1 MNVIFNI
8 LIFIIGTLF
17 GSFYTLALFRIPK
30 REDITHTQSY
40 CPKCNHKLGFFDLI
54 PVISYIFLG
63 GKCKYCKQKIRPRYL
78 LLEILSGILFLAFAI
93 LTNLKIET
101 LSVIT
106 ILNYSFFILYL
117 TFVIL
122 ICGIDKEKRN
132 MDKVVI
138 IYGVVIS
145 VIYMVYLCI
154 IGQTS
159 IYRYGI
165 YLVFFIIILLLDTI
179 ILKRKAKNSYIN
191 SLLLMII
198 IMAIFTNEY
207 IILCGVIMT
216 LLAIAI
222 FLLINKTSHK
232 RKDKLATNNFNN
244 IPIGF
249 YLGVSNILCVII
261 ALVFNNIGRTL

>member
-1 MNVIFNI
+1 MDVIFYI
-8 LIFIIGTLF
+8 LIFVIGTLF
-17 GSFYTLALFRIPK
+17 GSFYTLALYRIPK

-54 PVISYIFLG
+54 PILSYIFLG
-63 GKCKYCKQKIRPRYL
+63 GRCKYCKERIRPRYL
-78 LLEILSGILFLAFAI
+78 VVEILSGTFFLVFAI
-93 LTNLKIET
+93 LTNLKMNT
-101 LSVIT
+101 LSLIT
-106 ILNYSFFILYL
+106 ILNFSFFILYL

-122 ICGIDKEKRN
+122 ICGIDKEKRY
-132 MDKVVI
+132 MDKLVE

-165 YLVFFIIILLLDTI
+165 YLVFFIFVLLLDTI
-179 ILKRKAKNSYIN
+179 ILKKKAKNSYTN

-198 IMAIFTNEY
+198 IMAIFTNECV
-207 IILCGVIMT
+207 ILCGVIMT

-222 FLLINKTSHK
+222 FLLINKTSQK
-232 RKDKLATNNFNN
+232 GKNKSVVNNFNY

-261 ALVFNNIGRTL
+261 ALSLNSIGRTI

>member
-8 LIFIIGTLF
+8 LIFVIGTLF

-40 CPKCNHKLGFFDLI
+40 CPKCNHKLSFLDLI
-54 PVISYIFLG
+54 PILSYIFIG
-63 GKCKYCKQKIRPRYL
+63 GKCRYCKEKISSRYL
-78 LLEILSGILFLAFAI
+78 IIEILSGILFLAIAI
-93 LTNLKIET
+93 LTNLTINT
-101 LSVIT
+101 LSLIT

-122 ICGIDKEKRN
+122 ISGIDRENRK
-132 MDKVVI
+132 MDKVVV

-145 VIYMVYLCI
+145 IIYMVYLCI

-165 YLVFFIIILLLDTI
+165 YLVFFVIVLFIDTI
-179 ILKRKAKNSYIN
+179 YLKKHAENNYLN

-198 IMAIFTNEY
+198 IMNIFTNECV
-207 IILCGVIMT
+207 IICGVIIT

-222 FLLINKTSHK
+222 FILLGKKRTNKPERNIFH
-232 RKDKLATNNFNN
+232 N
-244 IPIGF
+244 IPIGY
-249 YLGVSNILCVII
+249 YLGVSNIVSVIL
-261 ALVFNNIGRTL
+261 ALFINSIGSTL